1 MSSPIENPVF
11 KFFEKRAEKNIMCLV
26 PGCKKPGRTSY
37 HAGNLRA
44 HLKAKHKEQFQLIEQ
59 LSKNKADSE
68 SSDDNRNVSFNDSL
82 ASETN
87 TPEAN
92 GSSNSSLKPPMKK
105 RRLSIEITERQVVN
119 ACVEMVTVN
128 RRPFKALS
136 DSGFRKIL
144 DPILKCFEGT
154 FTISPENIR
163 DKVEGKAKEIR
174 DQIKKDV
181 KNRFVSVKMDCATR
195 LDRALL
201 GINPQFNKKGK
212 IQLYTLAII
221 EVKKSHTAVNFKQN
235 LLDVFGVF
243 GIKLWQ
249 VYSLKTDNGSHMLK
263 ACRILGQTESPD
275 TDEEEE
281 SD

>member
-1 MSSPIENPVF
+1 
-11 KFFEKRAEKNIMCLV
+11 
-26 PGCKKPGRTSY
+26 
-37 HAGNLRA
+37 
-44 HLKAKHKEQFQLIEQ
+44 
-59 LSKNKADSE
+59 
-68 SSDDNRNVSFNDSL
+68 
-82 ASETN
+82 
-87 TPEAN
+87 
-92 GSSNSSLKPPMKK
+92 MKK

-128 RRPFKALS
+128 GRPFKALS

-144 DPILKCFEGT
+144 DPILKGFGGT